1 MSTLE
6 TAILVAYFAT
16 LSLLAIY
23 GCHRSYLLRLYCRL
37 RPRSV
42 RPHGRLD
49 TLPTVTVQLPVY
61 NEVYVVDR
69 LIRAACALDYPAD
82 RLEIQVLD
90 DSDDETSRI
99 AAGTIDSL
107 RGRGHDIKHIRRAC
121 RAGYKAGALA
131 DGLKSARGEFI
142 AIFDADFVP
151 PAGFLR
157 DLLPHFSRPRVGMV
171 QARWGHLN
179 RDYSF
184 LTRIQSIL
192 LDGHFVIEHAA
203 RHLAGRF
210 FNFNGTAGV
219 WRRTC
224 IESAG
229 GWQDDTLTED
239 LDLSYRAQLA
249 GWEFVFVPQVVAPAE
264 LPADMASFKSQQHR
278 WACGSIQTGLKLL
291 PRLIRSR
298 LPLGVKVEA
307 FFHLTNNCAYALMAL
322 LAILVVPA
330 MMVRQDVG
338 RHTLLLVDLPLFL
351 LSTISVSAF
360 YLVSQREVRGD
371 WLSTLALL
379 PGVMSVG
386 IGLSLNN
393 ARAVLA
399 ACRARRAEFTRTP
412 KYSLEGTHGDW
423 RDKRYRGPRQTGG
436 TATEMIF
443 GIYFTLASIQ
453 AVRSGMYASLPFY
466 LLFQAGFL
474 YTAFLSLAQSLK
486 RRSAIPSPALLE
498 AGQKTP

>member
-6 TAILVAYFAT
+6 TVILAAYFAT
-16 LSLLAIY
+16 LSILAIY
-23 GCHRSYLLRLYCRL
+23 GCHRYYLLRLYCRHRS
-37 RPRSV
+37 RPA
-42 RPHGRLD
+42 RPAGRLEP
-49 TLPTVTVQLPVY
+49 LPFVTVQLPIY
-61 NEVYVVDR
+61 NEVYVVKR

-90 DSDDETSRI
+90 DSTDETTQI
-99 AAGTIDSL
+99 AAETIAAL
-107 RGRGHDIKHIRRAC
+107 RGRGPDIRHIRRGG

-131 DGLKSARGEFI
+131 HGLNTARGEFI

-151 PAGFLR
+151 PPGFLL

-171 QARWGHLN
+171 QARWEHLN

-203 RHLAGRF
+203 RHRAGRF
-210 FNFNGTAGV
+210 FNFNGTAGI
-219 WRRTC
+219 WRRSC

-249 GWEFVFVPQVVAPAE
+249 GWEFVFVPDVVAPAE

-278 WACGSIQTGLKLL
+278 WTCGSIQTGFKIL
-291 PRLIRSR
+291 PRLLRSR
-298 LPLGVKVEA
+298 LPFGVKAEA
-307 FFHLTNNCAYALMAL
+307 FFHLTNNCAYALMAI

-330 MMVRQDVG
+330 MVVRQGVG
-338 RHTLLLVDLPLFL
+338 RSTLLFVDLPLFL
-351 LSTISVSAF
+351 MSTISVSAF
-360 YLVSQREVRGD
+360 YLISQREVRDD
-371 WLSTLALL
+371 WVSTLAFL

-399 ACRARRAEFTRTP
+399 ACRGRRAEFARTP
-412 KYSLEGTHGDW
+412 KYSLEGTLGDW

-443 GIYFTLASIQ
+443 GIYFTMASIH
-453 AVRSGMYASLPFY
+453 AIRSGMYASLPFY

-474 YTAFLSLAQSLK
+474 YTALLSLA
-486 RRSAIPSPALLE
+486 
-498 AGQKTP
+498 